1 MTFSISLVIIIITC
15 LISYTALQNY
25 NQLEKL
31 SLQPYMVK
39 HYKQYYRFITSGFVH
54 ADFQHLL
61 FNMLTLWFFGRFIED
76 VFTNLFHNK
85 LVYVLYYVLGII
97 AANIPSYI
105 KNRNNSNYSSLGA
118 SGAISAIVFTAI
130 IVNPWADIY
139 LFFALKMP
147 AVLYGVLFLGISAYM
162 SRKGGGNINHDAHLW
177 GALFGIVFPLIF
189 HPELGTDF
197 IYQMTHRSQFVR

>member
-25 NQLEKL
+25 DQLDKL

-39 HYKQYYRFITSGFVH
+39 RYKQYYRFITSGFVH

-61 FNMLTLWFFGRFIED
+61 FNMLTLWFFGRFIEQ
-76 VFTNLFHNK
+76 VFTSLFQNK
-85 LVYVLYYVLGII
+85 VVYVLYYILGII
-97 AANIPSYI
+97 VANIPSYI

-130 IVNPWADIY
+130 IVNPWASIY
-139 LFFALKMP
+139 LFFALKIP
-147 AVLYGVLFLGISAYM
+147 AVIYGVLFLGISAYM

-177 GALFGIVFPLIF
+177 GALFGIVFPLLF
-189 HPELGTDF
+189 HPELGTNF
-197 IYQMTHRSQFVR
+197 IYMLMHRAQFAG

>member
-1 MTFSISLVIIIITC
+1 MTLSISLVIIIITS

-25 NQLEKL
+25 DQLNKL

-76 VFTNLFHNK
+76 VFTTLFHNK

-105 KNRNNSNYSSLGA
+105 KNRDNSSYSSLGA

-130 IVNPWADIY
+130 IVNPWASIY

-147 AVLYGVLFLGISAYM
+147 AVVYGVLFLGISAYM

-197 IYQMTHRSQFVR
+197 IYMITHRSQFVR

>member
-25 NQLEKL
+25 DQLDKL

-39 HYKQYYRFITSGFVH
+39 RYKQYYRFVTSGFVH

-76 VFTNLFHNK
+76 VFTSLFQNK
-85 LVYVLYYVLGII
+85 LVYILYYVLGII
-97 AANIPSYI
+97 VANIPSYI

-130 IVNPWADIY
+130 IVNPWAPIY

-147 AVLYGVLFLGISAYM
+147 AVVYGILFLGISAYM

-177 GALFGIVFPLIF
+177 GALFGVVFPLIF

-197 IYQMTHRSQFVR
+197 IYMLMHRSQFVR

>member
-1 MTFSISLVIIIITC
+1 MTFSISLIIIIITC
-15 LISYTALQNY
+15 VISYMALQNY
-25 NQLEKL
+25 DQLDKL
-31 SLQPYMVK
+31 SLQPYMVSR
-39 HYKQYYRFITSGFVH
+39 YNQYYRFVTSGFVH
-54 ADFQHLL
+54 ADYQHLL

-76 VFTNLFHNK
+76 VFTSLFQNK
-85 LVYVLYYVLGII
+85 LVYVAYYILGII
-97 AANIPSYI
+97 VANIPSYI

-130 IVNPWADIY
+130 LVNPWASIY

-147 AVLYGVLFLGISAYM
+147 AVIYGVLFLAISAYL

-189 HPELGTDF
+189 HPQLGTDF
-197 IYQMTHRSQFVR
+197 IYMLMHRSQFAG

>member
-25 NQLEKL
+25 DQLNKL

-39 HYKQYYRFITSGFVH
+39 RYKQYYRFVTSGFVH

-76 VFTNLFHNK
+76 VFTSLFHNK
-85 LVYVLYYVLGII
+85 LVYVLYYILGIVV
-97 AANIPSYI
+97 ANIPSYI
-105 KNRNNSNYSSLGA
+105 KNRNNSDYSSLGA

-130 IVNPWADIY
+130 IVNPWASIY

-147 AVLYGVLFLGISAYM
+147 AVVYGILFLGISAYM

-177 GALFGIVFPLIF
+177 GALFGVVFPLLF

-197 IYQMTHRSQFVR
+197 IYMLMHRSQFVR

>member
-25 NQLEKL
+25 DQLNKL
-31 SLQPYMVK
+31 SLQPYMVNR
-39 HYKQYYRFITSGFVH
+39 YRQYYRFVTSGFVH

-76 VFTNLFHNK
+76 VFTSLFHNK
-85 LVYVLYYVLGII
+85 LVYVLYYILGIVV
-97 AANIPSYI
+97 ANIPSYI
-105 KNRNNSNYSSLGA
+105 KNRNNSDYSSLGA

-130 IVNPWADIY
+130 IVNPWASIY

-147 AVLYGVLFLGISAYM
+147 AVVYGVLFLGISAYM

-177 GALFGIVFPLIF
+177 GALFGVVFPLLF

-197 IYQMTHRSQFVR
+197 IYMLMHRSQFVR

>member
-25 NQLEKL
+25 EQLEKL
-31 SLQPYMVK
+31 SLQPYMVNR
-39 HYKQYYRFITSGFVH
+39 YKQYYRFITSGFVH

-76 VFTNLFHNK
+76 VFTSLFHNK
-85 LVYVLYYVLGII
+85 LVYILYYVLGII
-97 AANIPSYI
+97 VANIPSYI

-147 AVLYGVLFLGISAYM
+147 AVVYGILFLGISAYM

-197 IYQMTHRSQFVR
+197 IYMITHRAQFVR